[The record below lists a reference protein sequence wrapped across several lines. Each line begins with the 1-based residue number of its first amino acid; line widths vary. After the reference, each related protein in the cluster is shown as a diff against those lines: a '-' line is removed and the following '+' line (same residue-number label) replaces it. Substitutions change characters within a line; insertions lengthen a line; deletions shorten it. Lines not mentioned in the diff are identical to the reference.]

1 MRRTI
6 KNSLLIW
13 LFLAGAAQAECRD
26 LIFEARSFTAC
37 SVDAGAD
44 LRLFH
49 SDDKGALFGTF
60 GAVQEA
66 LAGKGENLIFAMNAG
81 MYHPD
86 RTPVG
91 LYIEAG
97 KMQSDLV
104 IGTNGAG
111 NFSLAPNGV
120 FCVGK
125 TFDVMTTAEYI
136 ARAPECQ
143 FATQSGPMLV
153 IKGAL
158 HPRFLP
164 DSDSLFL
171 RNGVGVSSDGLRAE
185 FVISN
190 DVVNFDTFGRLFRD
204 LLQMPNALYFD
215 GKISRLFAPELKRND
230 AGFPMGPM
238 VGVVAR
244 KP

>member
-13 LFLAGAAQAECRD
+13 LLLAGAAQADCRD

-37 SVDAGAD
+37 SVDVGAD

-49 SDDKGALFGTF
+49 SDDEGALFGTF

-66 LAGKGENLIFAMNAG
+66 LAAKGENLIFAMNAG

-97 KMQSDLV
+97 KTQADLV
-104 IGTNGAG
+104 PHAGGTG

-120 FCVGK
+120 FCVGDG
-125 TFDVMTTAEYI
+125 FRVYTTADYV
-136 ARAPECQ
+136 AQVPDCR

-153 IKGAL
+153 IDGAL

-164 DSDSLFL
+164 DSDSLYL
-171 RNGVGVSSDGLRAE
+171 RNGVGVSADGQRAE

-190 DVVNFDTFGRLFRD
+190 DAVNFDTFGRLFRD
-204 LLQMPNALYFD
+204 QLQMPNALYFD
-215 GKISRLFAPELKRND
+215 GKISRLFAPELNRND